1 MRQFLFTF
9 VVFTLFMIGFLLSLR
24 FSHYKNHH
32 SEKDSDDEN
41 CATCSDGE
49 CATCAVI
56 PGSKLTPRQ

>member
-9 VVFTLFMIGFLLSLR
+9 VIFTLFMIGFLLSLR

-32 SEKDSDDEN
+32 SKEDGDDEN

-49 CATCAVI
+49 CSTCAAI
-56 PGSKLTPRQ
+56 PGSK